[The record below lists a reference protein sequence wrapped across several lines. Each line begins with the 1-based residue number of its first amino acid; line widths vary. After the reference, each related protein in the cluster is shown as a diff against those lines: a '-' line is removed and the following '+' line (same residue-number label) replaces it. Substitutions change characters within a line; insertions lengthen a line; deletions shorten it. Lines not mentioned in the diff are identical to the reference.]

1 MNEITKQMIG
11 CQITFEKAI
20 EMANKLPYRER
31 MKVIRELRFYIA
43 QEQ

>member
-1 MNEITKQMIG
+1 MLG
-11 CQITFEKAI
+11 CKITFQQAI

-31 MKVIRELRFYIA
+31 LKVQRELRFYVA

>member
-1 MNEITKQMIG
+1 MNKITKKMLG
-11 CQITFEKAI
+11 CKITFQQAI

-31 MKVIRELRFYIA
+31 LKVQRELRFYVA